1 MFLLARKNLL
11 VHTSRFL
18 LAIAGISS
26 AVILVLLLM
35 GLYDGWREHMSAYLD
50 HVRTDVWIGQKG
62 AYDLFQTLSLLP
74 SEGEALLREADG
86 VKKVSPFVGRLMTVE
101 VRGQKR
107 HSFIVGVADADSG
120 PVEVVSGSEVLND
133 GEIIIDEVF
142 ALKERLTVGDSVKV
156 RDDSLRVIG
165 IARGGNCFLYQ
176 YAFVTLAQAK
186 QLFGMDGWVNY
197 FLVQLAPDVQVGE
210 AITQIEE
217 TSPLVS
223 AFPKA
228 QFTANNLSL
237 TGDNFLPILRVL
249 EVIGLLVGTLVIG
262 LTVSTLTT
270 ERSAEYGVLK
280 AVGASNWTLYWTAVQ
295 QAVVCGLCG
304 WCSGVPASWGVI
316 AIARYFVPQFPAVAS
331 PQHALWMLGGTVAMS
346 LLAAVLP
353 IRRIARIDPLL
364 AFKG

>member
-1 MFLLARKNLL
+1 MFLLACKNLL
-11 VHTSRFL
+11 VHRSRFL
-18 LAIAGISS
+18 LAITGISS

-35 GLYDGWREHMSAYLD
+35 GLYDGWREHMSAYLN
-50 HVRTDVWIGQKG
+50 HVHTDVWIGQKG

-74 SEGEALLREADG
+74 AEGEDLLREADG
-86 VKKVSPFVGRLMTVE
+86 VKKVSPFVGRLMTIE

-120 PVEVVSGSEVLND
+120 PVELVSGSVALRD
-133 GEIIIDEVF
+133 GEIVIDEVF
-142 ALKERLTVGDSVKV
+142 ARKERLTVGDNLTIKDTPF
-156 RDDSLRVIG
+156 RIIG
-165 IARGGNCFLYQ
+165 VARGGNCFLYQ

-186 QLFGMDGWVNY
+186 RLFSMDGLVNY
-197 FLVQLAPDVQVGE
+197 FLVQLAPDVQVEE
-210 AITQIEE
+210 AVVQIEE

-249 EVIGLLVGTLVIG
+249 EVIGLLVGTIVIG
-262 LTVSTLTT
+262 LTVSTLTA

-280 AVGASNWTLYWTAVQ
+280 AIGASNRTLYWTAMQ
-295 QAVVCGLCG
+295 QALICGLCG
-304 WCSGVPASWGVI
+304 WLIGVPASWGVM
-316 AIARYFVPQFPAVAS
+316 AAAQYFVPQFPAVTYLR
-331 PQHALWMLGGTVAMS
+331 HALWMLGGTIAMS
-346 LLAAVLP
+346 LLAAMFP
-353 IRRIARIDPLL
+353 IRRIAHIDPVV